1 MHRAVIRLRDIQDE
15 YAKGTVPLYE
25 KRLNETQRQNQLDEI
40 KNSVGLTFKKKQEM
54 EKSINDSEKRLKHA
68 MTESTK
74 LQNKINHLLKNR
86 QELENFNKLPSNTI
100 SSENHLEEGSAVAD
114 KLKEY
119 IDKNATLFNKLRELQ
134 QANAEKSKLNDELRS
149 KYQIESS
156 KAAES
161 AQTLKILQES
171 MKSLEN
177 EVNGPLTKF
186 STESLKKELERLQND
201 FQSLKAKNKFLKNY
215 ITLMNRQYDLKNKNN
230 VQVEKAAANGTRF
243 RSTRSN
249 TPNYT

>member
-1 MHRAVIRLRDIQDE
+1 
-15 YAKGTVPLYE
+15 
-25 KRLNETQRQNQLDEI
+25 
-40 KNSVGLTFKKKQEM
+40 
-54 EKSINDSEKRLKHA
+54 
-68 MTESTK
+68 
-74 LQNKINHLLKNR
+74 
-86 QELENFNKLPSNTI
+86 
-100 SSENHLEEGSAVAD
+100 
-114 KLKEY
+114 
-119 IDKNATLFNKLRELQ
+119 
-134 QANAEKSKLNDELRS
+134 
-149 KYQIESS
+149 
-156 KAAES
+156 
-161 AQTLKILQES
+161 